1 MRVKAVRLEPYIL
14 RYFAGTFKRIITN
27 KDCHA
32 YYFNCTCEP
41 YLDEGRNMSQL
52 DESIETDL
60 NSVCELLSSS
70 GYSDKAIEYFLN
82 RANIG
87 SLPDADQVTELTG
100 PCGDTMRIYLKME
113 DGRIKDAKI
122 QVLGCPGAVASAMA
136 AMDLIKGK
144 TLDEA
149 QDIQDGDIFRML
161 EQIPDQKQ
169 HCIRLT
175 NKTLQKA
182 IEEYKSKNGNSS
194 KGE

>member
-1 MRVKAVRLEPYIL
+1 
-14 RYFAGTFKRIITN
+14 
-27 KDCHA
+27 
-32 YYFNCTCEP
+32 
-41 YLDEGRNMSQL
+41 MSQL